1 MYCFLYLLRKRSWG
15 NELKVF
21 WVLWLGVK
29 AGGAMG
35 CSALLSFG
43 SGYALQALHYAALH
57 YASFRGFS
65 RPNAS
70 PKDSFP
76 SVSSGRSGGAFSRA
90 GASIR
95 QLLNG

>member
-35 CSALLSFG
+35 CSALFSFG
-43 SGYALQALHYAALH
+43 SGYALQPLH
-57 YASFRGFS
+57 
-65 RPNAS
+65 
-70 PKDSFP
+70 
-76 SVSSGRSGGAFSRA
+76 
-90 GASIR
+90 
-95 QLLNG
+95 